1 MVTPIPDR
9 ISPKIQTIH
18 PKKGT
23 HTKKIA
29 IKANIKPA
37 VPIPLLL
44 EEWVFWIMIVGGLF
58 SLATC

>member
-1 MVTPIPDR
+1 M
-9 ISPKIQTIH
+9 IH